1 MLVKI
6 VTEAIFKKI
15 TSKSMPKRE
24 VTERVRRYI
33 FENNLTSIAREDI
46 KEILKTMKRGSKIQ
60 TPMEAYETEDV
71 RPKNISPNAL
81 NSEQLTAFNK

>member
-15 TSKSMPKRE
+15 TSKSMSKRE

-33 FENNLTSIAREDI
+33 IENNLTSIAREDI

-60 TPMEAYETEDV
+60 TTMEAYVTEDV
-71 RPKNISPNAL
+71 RPKNIYPNAL